1 MSSSTNDPFEGFD
14 PNEFDTSF
22 AAIEKAIT
30 SSEPI
35 VRDFNRHFTDLLG
48 ACPTT
53 DDGKWLTLNS
63 DGEVAFHLT
72 LVDAFRLTT
81 AMQEIERLIDTADVR
96 TKVPSYKKA
105 LEYVPTLF
113 TQLQMKSS
121 PHLVRRRARKEQ

>member
-1 MSSSTNDPFEGFD
+1 MSSPTNDPFEGFD

-53 DDGKWLTLNS
+53 DDGKWLTLNN

-72 LVDAFRLTT
+72 LVSAFWC
-81 AMQEIERLIDTADVR
+81 QV
-96 TKVPSYKKA
+96 
-105 LEYVPTLF
+105 
-113 TQLQMKSS
+113 
-121 PHLVRRRARKEQ
+121 H